1 MGDEK
6 YNGWAN
12 YPTWRVN
19 LELFDGFDPTDIW
32 PTCPEVAE
40 MADSLKAIAEDHLL
54 MQSEGLALSMAL
66 AFIDDV
72 NWREIASHLIDGYYD
87 EKGAP

>member
-40 MADSLKAIAEDHLL
+40 VADTLKAMTEDLFL
-54 MQSEGLALSMAL
+54 NQADGTALDMAL
-66 AFIDDV
+66 AFIADV
-72 NWREIASHLIDGYYD
+72 NWREIASYLIDGYYD
-87 EKGAP
+87 EKGAA

>member
-1 MGDEK
+1 MGSEN

-19 LELFDGFDPTDIW
+19 LELFDGFNPTGIW

-40 MADSLKAIAEDHLL
+40 VADNLQAMAEAAV
-54 MQSEGLALSMAL
+54 SEGASGLALDYAL
-66 AFIDDV
+66 SFLADV
-72 NWREIASHLIDGYYD
+72 NWREIASHLIIDYYD
-87 EKGAP
+87 EKGAA